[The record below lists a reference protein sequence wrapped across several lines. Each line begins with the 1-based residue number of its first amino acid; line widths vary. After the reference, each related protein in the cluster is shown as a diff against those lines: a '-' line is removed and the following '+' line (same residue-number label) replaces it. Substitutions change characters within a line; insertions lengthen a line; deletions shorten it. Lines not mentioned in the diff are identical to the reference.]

1 MTPSAV
7 NCPRVTTV
15 TAVQRGLTLVEL
27 LVVIA
32 IIGVLVGMLLPA
44 VQSTREASRRNVCQ
58 TNLKQLSLGSVQHEQ
73 AFGFLP
79 TGGWAFNLLP
89 FVEQEEIRNQG
100 VGIQDAQAKADQ
112 AVVRLTTPLSI
123 FTCPTRRPLTVW
135 AVTPG
140 REFRVVSVPAVVS
153 RRIDAVVRGDYAAN
167 MGSGAAPYIY
177 QSGGSPSSIE
187 DGDATSDENW
197 INYWFDAYSP
207 PRAPDG
213 VIFRRSMIRVQHI
226 TDGTSKTYLLGEKYL
241 DPALL
246 ASGSDQGDDQCL
258 YSGHDR
264 DVLRVGFVPPHRDTR
279 GFDPY
284 DSYPIEPMIHQRLAS
299 RNDAEP

>member
-32 IIGVLVGMLLPA
+32 MIGVLVGMLLPA

-264 DVLRVGFVPPHRDTR
+264 DVLRVGFVPPHRDTA